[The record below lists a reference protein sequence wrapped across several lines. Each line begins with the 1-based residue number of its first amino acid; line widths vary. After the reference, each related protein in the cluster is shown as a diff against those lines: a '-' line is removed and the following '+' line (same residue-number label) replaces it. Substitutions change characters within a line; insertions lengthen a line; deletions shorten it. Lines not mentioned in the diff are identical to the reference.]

1 MFEKKTRVQMHLKDQ
16 PVPEGEHLL
25 EVDDLKMY
33 FHTQDGVVK
42 AVDGVSYTLD
52 RGETLGVV
60 GESGSGKSVTH
71 LTIMG
76 LIDMPPGRIEGGDV
90 RYRGQSLLKM
100 SEEQMQDIRGN
111 DIAMIFQDPMTSL
124 NPVYT
129 IGRQLGEGMRLH
141 RGYSKDEALKR
152 SIELLDMVGIP
163 NPEQRVKDY
172 PHQFSGGM
180 RQRVMIAM
188 ALACNPKLLIAD
200 EPTTA
205 LDVTIQAQILDLL
218 RRLREDTDMAVLL
231 ITHDLGVV
239 SEIADRVVVMYCG
252 QVVEEAEVRLLFDN
266 PMHPYTLG
274 LLKSIPRL
282 EDDDSKRLYMIK
294 GMVPNPL
301 EMPPGCHFSDRC
313 DSCMQ
318 VCRERMPEL
327 VQVGDHKVRCFLYE
341 EQDGHAK
348 DAAEVKANEEK
359 AREAVEAAR
368 EVSTAEALIEG
379 DVARETE
386 EGGADER

>member
-1 MFEKKTRVQMHLKDQ
+1 MFGKKKTKVDPSQDLKNQ
-16 PVPEGEHLL
+16 PVPEGSHLL

-60 GESGSGKSVTH
+60 GESGSGKSVTS

-100 SEEQMQDIRGN
+100 SEAQMQQIRGN

-129 IGRQLGEGMRLH
+129 IGRQLGEGLRLH
-141 RGYSKDEALKR
+141 RGYTKEQATAR
-152 SIELLDMVGIP
+152 AIELLDLVGIP

-188 ALACNPKLLIAD
+188 ALACDPDILIAD

-205 LDVTIQAQILDLL
+205 LDVTIQAQIVELMK
-218 RRLREDTDMAVLL
+218 EMQQKNGNAIIM

-239 SEIADRVVVMYCG
+239 ADVADKIMVMYAG
-252 QVVEEAEVRLLFDN
+252 SPVEMGTADEIFYQ
-266 PMHPYTLG
+266 PHHPYTWG
-274 LLKSIPRL
+274 LMRSIPKP
-282 EDDDSKRLYMIK
+282 EGDEKH
-294 GMVPNPL
+294 PL
-301 EMPPGCHFSDRC
+301 TP
-313 DSCMQ
+313 
-318 VCRERMPEL
+318 
-327 VQVGDHKVRCFLYE
+327 
-341 EQDGHAK
+341 
-348 DAAEVKANEEK
+348 
-359 AREAVEAAR
+359 
-368 EVSTAEALIEG
+368 IEG
-379 DVARETE
+379 NPPSLMSLPAGCSFAPRCPYATDKCRASKPERVEVAPGHFARCPYA
-386 EGGADER
+386 ADEAFVAANAPESSRTKKGGEA